1 MSAPKQPAEL
11 PSYSL
16 DEEEAH
22 GWRNWL
28 RGRKLVLLVALLA
41 VVAAALFGAKPLYRE
56 LKARRAL
63 AIAEQAGA
71 AIDRGDGGEASAL
84 LRQAALMAFQD
95 ERVAAR
101 ITYHAA
107 RAGDMASVAELG
119 KKLAEGNA
127 SPEEILVFG
136 ERSLAAGKPDD
147 AARALDALPSDL
159 SAPDAIRRTALF
171 AGLLQARG
179 KAAEARDTLRKTVA
193 DAPAGQADNLR
204 VMLAGILLAE
214 EGAPSRN
221 EAAALLEQAA
231 SGSGEDGAAALRLLA
246 ASKASPS
253 SAGAQPGLDE
263 TIVRLRNHP
272 ASKSADELLIARFV
286 VASDPSRTDEAV
298 RSMVARL
305 KERGASLDD
314 RVAAG
319 RWLVGLQAY
328 DAALELI
335 GPEEPSKHA
344 GALMVRLDALSGLGR
359 RDECIKLIEDNH
371 GGTLP
376 DTLYYLFRARIAEA
390 GRDNDAAETEKR
402 QLRQA
407 MQFAEPPHILFA
419 ARYAESV
426 GWKPEAFA
434 AWRLLGA
441 DNGIRPDALR
451 GQLRTLPNTMSAAD
465 GANIAGELL
474 ALQPADPSVQLS
486 AAYLRLMAG
495 MQVAESAAAVEEM
508 LAADP
513 ESADIRRTAALAR
526 LRSGNASDGLR
537 IWPGDNGED
546 RWQALHAAL
555 LRAAGQNDAAEKAAR
570 RINPENLTPE
580 ERALIKDKGGNLSQ
594 KPE

>member
-1 MSAPKQPAEL
+1 MPAPKQHDEL

-16 DEEEAH
+16 DEEEVH
-22 GWRNWL
+22 GWRRWL

-41 VVAAALFGAKPLYRE
+41 VFATALVGAKPLYRE

-71 AIDRGDGGEASAL
+71 AIDRGEGGEASAL

-107 RAGDMASVAELG
+107 RAGDMASVTELG
-119 KKLAEGNA
+119 KKLTEGNA

-147 AARALDALPSDL
+147 AARALEALPDDL
-159 SAPDAIRRTALF
+159 PAPDAIRRTALF

-179 KAAEARDTLRKTVA
+179 KAADARDTLRKTVA
-193 DAPAGQADNLR
+193 DAPAGEADNLR
-204 VMLAGILLAE
+204 VMLAGILLGE
-214 EGAPSRN
+214 EGTPSRD
-221 EAAALLEQAA
+221 EAVALLEQAA
-231 SGSGEDGAAALRLLA
+231 SGSGEDGASALRLLA
-246 ASKASPS
+246 ASKAAP
-253 SAGAQPGLDE
+253 SAGPQSGLDE
-263 TIVRLRNHP
+263 TIARLRNHP
-272 ASKSADELLIARFV
+272 ASKPADELLIARFV
-286 VASDPSRTDEAV
+286 IASDPSRTDEAV

-305 KERGASLDD
+305 EERGAPLDD

-319 RWLVGLQAY
+319 RWLIGLQAY
-328 DAALELI
+328 DAALELV

-390 GRDNDAAETEKR
+390 GRDNDAAEAEKR

-434 AWRLLGA
+434 AWRMLGA
-441 DNGIRPDALR
+441 DSGIRPDALR

-465 GANIAGELL
+465 GAEIAGELL
-474 ALQPADPSVQLS
+474 ALQPADPSVRLS

-495 MQVAESAAAVEEM
+495 MQIAESAAVVEEM

-526 LRSGNASDGLR
+526 LRTGNASGGLK

-546 RWQALHAAL
+546 RWQALHVAL
-555 LRAAGQNDAAEKAAR
+555 LRTTGQDDAAEKAAR
-570 RINPENLTPE
+570 RIDTGKLTPE
-580 ERALIKDKGGNLSQ
+580 ERGLLKERDG
-594 KPE
+594 KPAS